1 MIHFP
6 VPTIIWCKSGHRI
19 KNTELPEFGGWTP
32 PTSEGR
38 RLRRPRTTHDEPKAL
53 GNRSI
58 QFSGILRLDFSV
70 RTGWYLGV
78 ASDAPS
84 ERRAQLYG
92 FAKHK
97 VRARQNAQTAGHFRA
112 KVCEPCHARPMIPR
126 LTVRLFSDIHGDPVA
141 RTVSPYPD
149 CRGAWLLLFGTLKG
163 TSLGR

>member
-6 VPTIIWCKSGHRI
+6 VPTIIWCKSGDRI

-38 RLRRPRTTHDEPKAL
+38 CLRRPRTAHDEPKAL

-92 FAKHK
+92 FAKTQSSGAPK
-97 VRARQNAQTAGHFRA
+97 
-112 KVCEPCHARPMIPR
+112 
-126 LTVRLFSDIHGDPVA
+126 
-141 RTVSPYPD
+141 RTD
-149 CRGAWLLLFGTLKG
+149 GGTLSSEGLRAMPRAPDDPKAH
-163 TSLGR
+163 SPAF